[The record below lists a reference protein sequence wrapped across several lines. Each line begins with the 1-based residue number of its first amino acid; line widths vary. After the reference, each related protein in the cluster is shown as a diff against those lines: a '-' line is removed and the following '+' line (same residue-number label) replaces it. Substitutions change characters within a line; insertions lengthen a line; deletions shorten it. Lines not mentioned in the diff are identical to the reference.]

1 MAIEKGEYTIRHAK
15 KEDIDQISDLILRL
29 KKLNEEFD
37 PLYTV
42 RHEAPEIVRKY
53 VSESFDKEDV
63 IMLVADS
70 LGKIVGVIRAEIG
83 SRIFYDPLMSG
94 VITDL
99 YVLPSYR
106 RKGVGE
112 TLVTSLIKILRSR
125 GIGLVSAEFPPMNKI
140 AVEFYTNMGFKPLLY
155 VFFKEI

>member
-1 MAIEKGEYTIRHAK
+1 MIEGSEYNIRPAR
-15 KEDIDQISDLILRL
+15 KEDMEQISDLVLRL

-42 RHEAPEIVRKY
+42 RQEAPEIARKY
-53 VSESFDKEDV
+53 VSDSLDKDDV
-63 IMLVADS
+63 VLLVAES
-70 LGKIVGVIRAEIG
+70 SGKVVGAIRAEIR
-83 SRIFYDPLMSG
+83 SRIFYEPLIAG

-112 TLVTSLIKILRSR
+112 ALISALTKILRSR
-125 GIGLVSAEFPPMNKI
+125 GIRLVSAEFPPMNKI
-140 AVEFYTNMGFKPLLY
+140 AVEFYTNLGFKPLLY
-155 VFFKEI
+155 VFFKEL

>member
-1 MAIEKGEYTIRHAK
+1 MSIERGEYSVRTAK
-15 KEDIDQISDLILRL
+15 REDIDQISDLILRL

-42 RHEAPEIVRKY
+42 RQEAPEVVRKY
-53 VSESFDKEDV
+53 VSESLERDDV

-70 LGKIVGVIRAEIG
+70 IGRVVGVIRAEIR
-83 SRIFYDPLMSG
+83 SRVFYDPLMQG

-112 TLVTSLIKILRSR
+112 ALVSSLIKILKSR

-140 AVEFYTNMGFKPLLY
+140 AVEFYTNMGFKPLMY

>member
-1 MAIEKGEYTIRHAK
+1 MVEGSEYIIRSARR
-15 KEDIDQISDLILRL
+15 EDIDQISDLVIRL

-42 RHEAPEIVRKY
+42 RQEAPEVTRKY
-53 VSESFDKEDV
+53 VGDSLDREDV
-63 IMLVADS
+63 LVLVAES
-70 LGKIVGVIRAEIG
+70 SGRVVGVIRAEIR
-83 SRIFYDPLMSG
+83 SRIFYEPLIVG

-112 TLVTSLIKILRSR
+112 ALISSLSKILKSK
-125 GIGLVSAEFPPMNKI
+125 GVMLISAEFPPMNKI
-140 AVEFYTNMGFKPLLY
+140 AVEFYTSLGFKPLLY
-155 VFFKEI
+155 VFFKEL

>member
-1 MAIEKGEYTIRHAK
+1 MIRSARR
-15 KEDIDQISDLILRL
+15 EDIDQISDLVLRL

-42 RHEAPEIVRKY
+42 RQEAPEATRKY
-53 VSESFDKEDV
+53 VSDSLDKEDTLV
-63 IMLVADS
+63 LVAES
-70 LGKIVGVIRAEIG
+70 SGRVVGVIRAEIR
-83 SRIFYDPLMSG
+83 SRIFYEPLIVG

-112 TLVTSLIKILRSR
+112 ALILSLSKILKSK
-125 GIGLVSAEFPPMNKI
+125 GIMLVSAEFPPMNKI
-140 AVEFYTNMGFKPLLY
+140 AVEFYTSLGFKPLLY
-155 VFFKEI
+155 VFFKEL

>member
-1 MAIEKGEYTIRHAK
+1 MTGESEYIIRIAR
-15 KEDIDQISDLILRL
+15 KEDVDQISDLVLRL

-42 RHEAPEIVRKY
+42 RQEAPEIARKY
-53 VSESFDKEDV
+53 VSDSLGKEDV
-63 IMLVADS
+63 ITLVAES
-70 LGKIVGVIRAEIG
+70 SGRVVGVVRAEIR
-83 SRIFYDPLMSG
+83 SRIFYEPLIAG

-112 TLVTSLIKILRSR
+112 ALISSLAKILKSK
-125 GIGLVSAEFPPMNKI
+125 GVTLVSAEFPPMNKI
-140 AVEFYTNMGFKPLLY
+140 AVEFYTSLGFKPLLY
-155 VFFKEI
+155 VFFKEL